1 MLDAYIIEELKRQEE
16 ARRRSQEDARPRL
29 EYEAPRDPD
38 DDAAE
43 IDETDR
49 DEDATEPTEPPVLRI

>member
-16 ARRRSQEDARPRL
+16 ARRRAEDARDRPRV

-38 DDAAE
+38 PGA
-43 IDETDR
+43 DETDDAER
-49 DEDATEPTEPPVLRI
+49 DEDATDAPVLHL